1 MNISLKKIS
10 LAVAAIGIASV
21 AHAQSSVTLYGKMDA
36 GLTYVNNAGG
46 GKDFFFDNSV
56 LYGNRWGLKGTE
68 DLGGG
73 TSTIFDLENGFNL
86 GTGALKQGGAEFG
99 REAWVGIQSSL
110 GKVTLGKQ
118 NDFTNDY
125 VESFNV
131 SSWGSGYAIHQGD
144 FDRMN
149 GDMLTNSIK
158 FKSANYSGFDFGA
171 MWSFSNQPGAFHN
184 GAAWSAGGE
193 YAQGPVKLGVAYTY
207 LADPTVDPYGAIG
220 VSKFFG
226 QTVASVAN
234 NTATDLNS
242 SFKLSSLGT
251 LAVGSSYA
259 IGKLTV
265 LGNITNTTLKLGGQS
280 SVMQVY
286 EIGTTYQF
294 TPAMLGVVGYQH
306 TNFEANHW
314 NQGSAGVQY
323 ALSKR
328 TSVYVSADYL
338 KASNGVDPTIGYSF
352 APSLT
357 GSQWDAR
364 VGMFTS
370 F

>member
-1 MNISLKKIS
+1 MNISQKKITF
-10 LAVAAIGIASV
+10 AVAAIGIAGL
-21 AHAQSSVTLYGKMDA
+21 AHAQSSVTLYGKIDA
-36 GLTYVNNAGG
+36 GLTFVNNEGG
-46 GKDFFFDNSV
+46 GKNFFFDNSV

-73 TSTIFDLENGFNL
+73 TSTIFDLESGFNL
-86 GTGALKQGGAEFG
+86 GTGILKQGGAEFG
-99 REAWVGIQSSL
+99 REAWVGLQGDF

-158 FKSANYSGFDFGA
+158 FRSNNYSGFDFGG
-171 MWSFSNQPGAFHN
+171 MWSFGNQAGAFHN
-184 GAAWSAGGE
+184 DAAWSAGGE
-193 YAQGPVKLGVAYTY
+193 YANGPVKMGLAYTY
-207 LADPTVDPYGAIG
+207 LADPTIDPYAAIG
-220 VSKFFG
+220 VHSFFG
-226 QTVASVAN
+226 QTVATVAN

-242 SFKLSSLGT
+242 NFKLNSLGT
-251 LAVGSSYA
+251 LAIGGSYA
-259 IGKLTV
+259 IGKLS
-265 LGNITNTTLKLGGQS
+265 LIGNFTDTTLKLGSES
-280 SVMQVY
+280 SVMHVY
-286 EIGTTYQF
+286 EGGATYQF
-294 TPAMLGVVGYQH
+294 NAATLGVVGYQH
-306 TNFEANHW
+306 TDFQGNHW
-314 NQGSAGVQY
+314 NQGSAGLQY

-338 KASNGVDPTIGYSF
+338 KASAGVDPTIGYSF
-352 APSLT
+352 APSLS
-357 GSQWDAR
+357 GSQIDGR